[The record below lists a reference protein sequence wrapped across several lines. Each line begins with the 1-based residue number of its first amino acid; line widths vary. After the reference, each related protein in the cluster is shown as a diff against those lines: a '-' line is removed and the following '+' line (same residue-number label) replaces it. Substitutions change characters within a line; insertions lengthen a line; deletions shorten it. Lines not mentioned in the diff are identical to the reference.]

1 MQLKKLKNTGWIMN
15 RIMGLDVGTKR
26 IGISLSDPLGYTA
39 QPYDTIQRQPENLA
53 IETIKKIC
61 KDNNIKEIVIGL
73 PKNMNGTIGEQ
84 AQDCI
89 KFSDLLKNEFQIIM
103 EDERLTS
110 RQAENILALQ
120 GKKYTKNKGL
130 VDMKSA
136 CIILQQ
142 YLDRK

>member
-1 MQLKKLKNTGWIMN
+1 MRTLA
-15 RIMGLDVGTKR
+15 LDVGTKR
-26 IGISLSDPLGYTA
+26 IGIAISDALGIIA
-39 QPYDTIQRQPENLA
+39 SPIPAINRMPEKIA
-53 IETIKKIC
+53 IDTIKKVC
-61 KDNNIKEIVIGL
+61 KNYNAKTIVVGL
-73 PKNMNGTIGEQ
+73 PKNMNGTIGQQ

-89 KFSDLLKNEFQIIM
+89 DFAKNFENDFEIIF

-110 RQAENILALQ
+110 RQAERNLKTV

-130 VDMKSA
+130 VDTESA